1 MQTGPSR
8 VVSLVESTDTGEIV
22 RSIPAEEVQHL
33 AAALDAGRQVPVDLK
48 ACNLLKNNI
57 HSVSNV

>member
-1 MQTGPSR
+1 MQTDSIR

-33 AAALDAGRQVPVDLK
+33 AAALDAGQQALVDLK
-48 ACNLLKNNI
+48 A
-57 HSVSNV
+57 